1 MAILLAA
8 DAGPSEALIT
18 NPAMVLGILL
28 VILAV
33 IFKSSEHPTMRGFYR
48 VVPALLLCYFVPGL
62 LATTE
67 LVGDD
72 QGRLYHV
79 ASRYMLPAC
88 LVMLTMTADLPGI
101 LRLATW

>member
-62 LATTE
+62 LT
-67 LVGDD
+67 V
-72 QGRLYHV
+72 
-79 ASRYMLPAC
+79 
-88 LVMLTMTADLPGI
+88 
-101 LRLATW
+101 LAGEGEVV